1 MNTFDNIDKARKL
14 ADDKH
19 DIEEIKKILNDY
31 NQGRKIDRAKAEE
44 IIRRLNQKDIV
55 VASYNSPWKP
65 GWVSFQY
72 ATDEQFVDNL
82 NATFQYLSKKMAAE
96 ALKDLGEGDKN
107 DADA

>member
-1 MNTFDNIDKARKL
+1 MNTFEAADKARKI

-31 NQGRKIDRAKAEE
+31 RQARKIDREKAAE
-44 IIRRLNQKDIV
+44 IIGRLNQKDIV
-55 VASYNSPWKP
+55 VASFNSPLKP
-65 GWVSFQY
+65 GWVSFQN

-82 NATFQYLSKKMAAE
+82 NATLQYLSKKATVE

-107 DADA
+107 NADA